1 MLRMAT
7 IGQETYHEG
16 TGALYVKGASLAEGV
31 AGGVGVALA
40 IIGLA
45 SMLPHYMIPVST
57 IALGIAFVFEGGAVA
72 RRFTR
77 LLSETTKGWLDVSG
91 LGSGLTAEVFGGIAG
106 IILGILTLL
115 NVSPMVL
122 MPAAAIVFGGTLV
135 YSSGIS
141 ARLDEIL
148 IGRMGEEE
156 VFKDVAREAVSAS
169 AGISLLFGISA
180 VTLGI
185 LALVGVSPIIL
196 NLVALLGVGLS
207 NLMSGTAIST
217 RILSSMRMHQ
227 HAT

>member
-1 MLRMAT
+1 MAT
-7 IGQETYHEG
+7 TGQETYHEG
-16 TGALYVKGASLAEGV
+16 SGALYVKGGSLAEGI
-31 AGGVGVALA
+31 AGGAGVALA

-45 SMLPHYMIPVST
+45 SIMPHYMVPVST

-77 LLSETTKGWLDVSG
+77 LLSETTKGWLDVTG
-91 LGSGLTAEVFGGIAG
+91 LGSGLTAEVFGGITG

-122 MPAAAIVFGGTLV
+122 MPTAAIVFGGMLV
-135 YSSGIS
+135 FSSGTS

-148 IGRMGEEE
+148 IGRMSEGE

-169 AGISLLFGISA
+169 AGISLLFGVVA
-180 VTLGI
+180 ATLGI
-185 LALVGVSPIIL
+185 LALVGISPVIL

-207 NLMSGTAIST
+207 NLLSGTAIST

-227 HAT
+227 HAS